1 MKSRP
6 PPASDI
12 SATNHPTIHFI
23 HSSPLSPMPPA
34 PETPAAVQHF
44 HETFEKLRAEVA
56 KFIVGQKDV
65 IENVLTAII
74 CGGHVLLE
82 GVPGLG
88 KTALVNT
95 LAKALHLKFQRIQFT
110 PDLLPADIVG
120 TQILVEREGR
130 KVFEFQQ
137 GPVFCNVLLADEIN
151 RATPKTQSALLETMQ
166 EKRVT
171 VAGTTHPLDSPFF
184 VLATQNPIEQ
194 DGTYPLP
201 EAQLDRFF
209 FKLFVPVP
217 SHDDFHEIL
226 NRTGGSHTPD
236 IQAVATGD
244 DILQMGR
251 LVREV
256 PLDTGIQDYLVKIVR
271 ATHPTDVN
279 ATDRV
284 KKYVRHGASPRGA
297 QTILAAARVLALL
310 DRRYHVAREDIAK
323 AALPALRHRVL
334 LSFEGEAEGVK
345 TDAVIADV
353 IEKVKG

>member
-1 MKSRP
+1 M
-6 PPASDI
+6 
-12 SATNHPTIHFI
+12 
-23 HSSPLSPMPPA
+23 
-34 PETPAAVQHF
+34 PETPAAVAHF
-44 HETFEKLRAEVA
+44 KETFEKLRAEVS
-56 KFIVGQKDV
+56 KFIVGQQDI
-65 IENVLTAII
+65 IEGVLTSIL

-95 LAKALHLKFQRIQFT
+95 VAQALHLKFQRIQFT

-130 KVFEFQQ
+130 KVFEFQP
-137 GPVFCNVLLADEIN
+137 GPVFANVVLADEIN

-171 VAGTTHPLDSPFF
+171 VAGTTHPLDAPFF

-209 FKLFVPVP
+209 FKLYVPVP
-217 SHDDFHEIL
+217 THDEFVQIL
-226 NRTGGSHTPD
+226 NRTGGAALPK
-236 IQAVATGD
+236 IEAVASGD
-244 DILQMGR
+244 DILKMGQ

-256 PLDTGIQDYLVKIVR
+256 PLEDSVQDYLVKIVR
-271 ATHPTDVN
+271 ATHPTDTN
-279 ATDRV
+279 ATERV
-284 KKYVRHGASPRGA
+284 KKYVRHGSSPRGA
-297 QTILAAARVLALL
+297 QTILAAARVRALL
-310 DRRYHVAREDIAK
+310 DDRYHVAREDIAK
-323 AALPALRHRVL
+323 AALPALRHRIL

-345 TDAVIADV
+345 TDEVIADV
-353 IEKVKG
+353 LEQIRV

>member
-1 MKSRP
+1 MS
-6 PPASDI
+6 PAV
-12 SATNHPTIHFI
+12 THFR
-23 HSSPLSPMPPA
+23 
-34 PETPAAVQHF
+34 
-44 HETFEKLRAEVA
+44 ETFDKLRTEIS
-56 KFIVGQKDV
+56 KFIVGQQD
-65 IENVLTAII
+65 IIDQVLTAVV

-120 TQILVEREGR
+120 TQILVEKAGQ

-166 EKRVT
+166 EKSVT
-171 VAGTTHPLDSPFF
+171 VAGSSHKLGSPFF

-217 SHDDFHEIL
+217 SHADFIEIL
-226 NRTGGSHTPD
+226 NRTGGKSLPE
-236 IQAVATGD
+236 ISAVATGD
-244 DILQMGR
+244 DILQMGDI
-251 LVREV
+251 VREV
-256 PLDTGIQDYLVKIVR
+256 PVEASVQDHLVQIVR
-271 ATHPTDVN
+271 ATHPKDAH
-279 ATDRV
+279 ATEQV

-297 QTILAAARVLALL
+297 QTILAAARVRALL
-310 DRRYHVAREDIAK
+310 DGRYHVAREDIA
-323 AALPALRHRVL
+323 AAAVPALRHRIL
-334 LSFEGEAEGVK
+334 LSFEGEAEGVR
-345 TDAVIADV
+345 TDQVIADV
-353 IEKVKG
+353 IAKLSR